1 MHRLRG
7 TLLLAVSLT
16 AAGTA
21 GAQSPHRAIRAG
33 TQVVD
38 TLLGSSPKLSE
49 RGGFRTYR
57 FTASV
62 GKRYVITMTADD
74 FDAYVWVAREVGG
87 LTDELD
93 SDDDGGG
100 GTNAR
105 LRFRPPADGSYL
117 IVAQSLS
124 EEGTGAFTLRLDETE
139 PAVMPPAQPI
149 RIGETLVGR
158 LTDESP
164 VDDMEGFPYAH
175 YTLRGNGQ
183 RVRITMRAA
192 DFDAYLALLQRRA
205 GGEEEVATNDDGAG
219 GTDARITVTLD
230 GEYRILAR
238 PLGTDGRGEFSVS
251 VEEAI
256 PVPVIQRPIRVGET
270 LTGELTDRDPELDDG
285 GFFHEYVLEA
295 NAGEEFRITLRSTE
309 FDSYLRWG
317 RKDGDAFTEIAS
329 DDDGGGNLD
338 SQLTV
343 RADARGRYVIR
354 VSALGSDSV
363 GPYELRVE
371 RGGR

>member
-16 AAGTA
+16 VAGAA

-38 TLLGSSPKLSE
+38 TLLTSAPKLSE

-62 GKRYVITMTADD
+62 GKRYVISMAADD

-124 EEGTGAFTLRLDETE
+124 EEGTGAFTLRLDEME
-139 PAVMPPAQPI
+139 PAVMPPTQPI

-158 LTDESP
+158 LTDDSP

-192 DFDAYLALLQRRA
+192 DFDAYLVLLQRRA

-309 FDSYLRWG
+309 FDSFLRWG
-317 RKDGDAFTEIAS
+317 RKDGEAFTEIAS